1 MGILKRSKRNKKLRE
16 NSVIIK
22 KQPLVEPDLEEEYT
36 FIPHFSFKIL
46 LIGHNDSGKIDYLE
60 KFGNSWFKAN
70 TKLSIGI
77 SFEVKEIKIEDL
89 NIKLQIWDLVTE
101 DRWKDMIPYHC
112 RGALGAILMFETSNF
127 DTLLTL
133 TRWVHIIRQNTN
145 NIPMILMGNNDN
157 LTNNRQVSMDEI
169 MNFVKSE
176 RLNGYFE
183 CDVVG
188 GENLENAFQS
198 LTRLIIKKFE
208 NKQ

>member
-1 MGILKRSKRNKKLRE
+1 MGILKRSKKKKKVRE
-16 NSVIIK
+16 NSTIVK
-22 KQPLVEPDLEEEYT
+22 NEPLMEQELEEEYT

-77 SFEVKEIKIEDL
+77 SFEVKEIKIENL
-89 NIKLQIWDLVTE
+89 NIKLQIWDIVTE

-127 DTLLTL
+127 DTLLQL

-176 RLNGYFE
+176 NLNGYFE

-198 LTRLIIKKFE
+198 LTRLIINKYE
-208 NKQ
+208 NE